1 MLIGCLMQLY
11 VGTFHVVSAEIAVT
25 MGVPIENP
33 VDCEVWGVIRF
44 LQENVRPCDI
54 HCRLVIIYGK
64 GIILSCHRS
73 HARFKQTASTQ
84 KLTASYSKTVKG
96 VLLINFMPH
105 NMKINSNAY
114 CATLE
119 HLCRAIQNQWRGK
132 LSHGIVLLMTMHLC
146 ILPGRHKPWC
156 MSNSI
161 GTSLSILR
169 TVCTW
174 HCRTFSCFQKWR
186 STLLVNAMQMMKTRR
201 MLSWP
206 CWITRWP
213 HGMKRV
219 YTSWCL
225 NVKGNYME

>member
-132 LSHGIVLLMTMHLC
+132 LSHGIPLLHDNACLHTAWHTQALLHEQFHWDIFEHPPYSLHLA
-146 ILPGRHKPWC
+146 
-156 MSNSI
+156 
-161 GTSLSILR
+161 LSDFFL
-169 TVCTW
+169 
-174 HCRTFSCFQKWR
+174 FSKMKEHLAGKCYANDEDPKNAVV
-186 STLLVNAMQMMKTRR
+186 TLLNNQVATWYEEGIHK
-201 MLSWP
+201 LVP
-206 CWITRWP
+206 
-213 HGMKRV
+213 
-219 YTSWCL
+219 
-225 NVKGNYME
+225 